1 MRPVRPIYIPTRN
14 IKSIVC
20 NKIKDKVPDMDKTGV
35 IYYIDCKKH
44 IRTDYTGETDAA
56 TKTRGYQHHLYP
68 RKVAVTS
75 EAIKEVTTSEEP
87 DRNNQSRY
95 SLRKKGPIDYKK
107 LHDGTATRHFFTQG
121 NTAFSPHMLEEH
133 DEGDVTIT
141 VLGQEKN
148 RWKRGVREAL
158 HINRIQPTE
167 NKKIVDG
174 EGDRFKLANIYQA
187 EEFRNKIFS
196 NCPTIR

>member
-1 MRPVRPIYIPTRN
+1 
-14 IKSIVC
+14 
-20 NKIKDKVPDMDKTGV
+20 
-35 IYYIDCKKH
+35 
-44 IRTDYTGETDAA
+44 
-56 TKTRGYQHHLYP
+56 
-68 RKVAVTS
+68 
-75 EAIKEVTTSEEP
+75 
-87 DRNNQSRY
+87 
-95 SLRKKGPIDYKK
+95 
-107 LHDGTATRHFFTQG
+107 
-121 NTAFSPHMLEEH
+121 MLEEH

-196 NCPTIR
+196 NYPTTR